1 MDEFAIEVQ
10 GLRKSFGNQD
20 VLADVSFEVS
30 EGETFAL
37 LGRNGAGKTTTIRI
51 MLGLLEADA
60 GMVRVAGHDPAVCS
74 IELRRQVGYLAEDQ
88 AMYGWMSPIE
98 LCRFLKPFYPTWDD
112 KLADKLLDGFE
123 LFRHGRIENLSKG
136 QTVKLGLT
144 VALAHRPAVAIF
156 DDPALGLDPVA
167 RKQFS
172 RDLIE
177 HLQSAGCTVVYSSHL
192 LNEVEAVADTVAI
205 LEGGRIVRQSATDAI
220 RRQVKQVALSID
232 AACELSKPP
241 GLLDLRRDGK
251 RVIATIDNA
260 PSILEQLAAGGTPH
274 DVSDL
279 SLDEIFEAFVIG
291 RSNEWPSPD
300 VAAAD
305 AAVQ

>member
-1 MDEFAIEVQ
+1 MDEFTIEVQ
-10 GLRKSFGNQD
+10 GLRKSFGSQQ
-20 VLADVSFEVS
+20 VLKDVSFEVAQ
-30 EGETFAL
+30 GETFAL
-37 LGRNGAGKTTTIRI
+37 LGRNAAGKTTTIRI
-51 MLGLLEADA
+51 MLGLLDADA
-60 GMVRVAGHDPAVCS
+60 GRIRVAGHDPAVRS

-112 KLADKLLDGFE
+112 KLAGKLLDGFE
-123 LFRHGRIENLSKG
+123 LPRHTRIENLSKG

-144 VALAHRPAVAIF
+144 VALAHKPAVAIF

-172 RDLIE
+172 RDLVE
-177 HLQSAGCTVVYSSHL
+177 HLQSAGRTVLYSSHL
-192 LNEVEAVADTVAI
+192 LSEVEAVADTVAI

-220 RRQVKQVALSID
+220 RRQVKQVSLSID
-232 AACELSKPP
+232 AVHELPKPR
-241 GLLDLRRDGK
+241 GLLDVRRDDH
-251 RVIATIDNA
+251 RVIATIDGA
-260 PSILEQLAAGGTPH
+260 PSFVEQLAAGGTPH

-291 RSNEWPSPD
+291 RPGEWPSPD
-300 VAAAD
+300 AATAD
-305 AAVQ
+305 AVVQ

>member
-1 MDEFAIEVQ
+1 MGEFAIEIQ
-10 GLRKSFGNQD
+10 GLKKSFGNQD

-30 EGETFAL
+30 QGETFAL

-51 MLGLLEADA
+51 LLGLLEADS
-60 GMVRVAGHDPAVCS
+60 GMVRVAGHDPAVS
-74 IELRRQVGYLAEDQ
+74 SVELRRQVGYLAEDQ
-88 AMYGWMSPIE
+88 AMYGWMSPVE

-112 KLADKLLDGFE
+112 KLANKLLDGFE
-123 LFRHGRIENLSKG
+123 LPRHGRIENLSKG

-144 VALAHRPAVAIF
+144 VALAHKPTVAIF

-172 RDLIE
+172 RDLVE
-177 HLQSAGCTVVYSSHL
+177 HLQSEGRTVVYSSHL
-192 LNEVEAVADTVAI
+192 LSEVQAVADTVAI
-205 LEGGRIVRQSATDAI
+205 LDGGRIVRQSATDTI
-220 RRQVKQVALSID
+220 RQQVRQVTLSID
-232 AACELSKPP
+232 AAGGLGKPP
-241 GLLDLRRDGK
+241 GLLDVRQDGK

-260 PSILEQLAAGGTPH
+260 PLILEQLESAGTPH

-291 RSNEWPSPD
+291 RSNEWPRPD
-300 VAAAD
+300 VATT
-305 AAVQ
+305 AAV